1 MVCWGGSARET
12 YTWVLVVLRTLTTGS
27 RGVIKS
33 EAAMRAATKKATVVK
48 KPKVFCILT
57 NEEYMVG

>member
-1 MVCWGGSARET
+1 MQT